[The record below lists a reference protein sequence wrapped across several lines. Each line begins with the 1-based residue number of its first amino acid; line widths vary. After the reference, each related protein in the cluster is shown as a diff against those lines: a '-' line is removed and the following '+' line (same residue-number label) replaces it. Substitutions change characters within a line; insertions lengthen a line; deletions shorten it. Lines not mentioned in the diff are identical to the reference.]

1 MHHLSLSHHPS
12 KLLLLLLFLV
22 SSTAVHALDTFFDYL
37 PKYRK
42 FKSHYQ
48 IDKIEYQEKRTIIH
62 FRFVIQETG
71 TTTFYGGNHP
81 SSWYLRTPPRMRGLE
96 IQFKQLEVANI
107 AINSEVKL
115 GSLVSV
121 PEISYELNRGD
132 VVTCQVHFVRIP
144 QYIRMLDMIEGK
156 NGHLDQDKLNCFDI
170 MIKTKENPLL
180 GKEENMQAV
189 VGRFEQSFNYIKP
202 KINSPIVTNVTVSAA
217 RPTSPTSSVRPS
229 SSIRPTIDKEK
240 REVVNINQPQ
250 EPINYMPKPL
260 SSLEEL
266 KCNTRVYLP
275 NVVFKEGET
284 KFSGRVKAVQN
295 IRLIAEYLKTYPNAK
310 VYLYG
315 HTDIFGN
322 ERRNLELSRER
333 AIATK
338 RELVLM
344 GISPDKISVFFFGGK
359 QPLKKYK
366 NGGAE
371 NRRVEVEPICTD

>member
-1 MHHLSLSHHPS
+1 M
-12 KLLLLLLFLV
+12 LLLLFLV
-22 SSTAVHALDTFFDYL
+22 GSTTVHAIDTFFDYL

-48 IDKIEYQEKRTIIH
+48 IDKIEYQEKRTVIH
-62 FRFVIQETG
+62 FRFVVQESG

-81 SSWYLRTPPRMRGLE
+81 NSWYLRTPPRMRGLE

-107 AINSEVKL
+107 SINSEVKL
-115 GSLVSV
+115 SSLVSK
-121 PEISYELNRGD
+121 PEITYDLKRGD

-156 NGHLDQDKLNCFDI
+156 DGHLDQDKLNCFDI

-180 GKEENMQAV
+180 GKEDNMIAV
-189 VGRFEQSFNYIKP
+189 VDRFEQSFNYIKP
-202 KINSPIVTNVTVSAA
+202 KVESPVTANVTVSAA
-217 RPTSPTSSVRPS
+217 RPTSPSSSVRPNS
-229 SSIRPTIDKEK
+229 AVRPTEKEE
-240 REVVNINQPQ
+240 REVVVINQPN
-250 EPINYMPKPL
+250 EPIDYMPEAL
-260 SSLEEL
+260 SSLENL

-275 NVVFKEGET
+275 NVVFKEEET
-284 KFSGRVKAVQN
+284 RFSGRVKAVQN
-295 IRLIAEYLKTYPNAK
+295 IRLVAEYLENYPKAK

-322 ERRNLELSRER
+322 ERQNLELSRER
-333 AIATK
+333 AIAVK

-344 GISPDKISVFFFGGK
+344 GVNPDKISVFFFGGQ
-359 QPLKKYK
+359 QPLSKYK
-366 NGGAE
+366 NGGGE